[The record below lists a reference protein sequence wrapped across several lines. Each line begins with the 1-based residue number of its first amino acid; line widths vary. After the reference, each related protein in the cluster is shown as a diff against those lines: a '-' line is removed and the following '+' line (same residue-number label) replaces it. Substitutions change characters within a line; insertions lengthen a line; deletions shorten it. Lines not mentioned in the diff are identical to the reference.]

1 MLDIISMIILLFLLM
16 GLPMILI
23 IMGGSKNKSD
33 YEIEYEEQ
41 EQIKYIEDYWKEKN
55 KKKKIRKIK
64 FRRFIKWIKNF
75 ILGNK

>member
-23 IMGGSKNKSD
+23 IIGGSKDKSD
-33 YEIEYEEQ
+33 EEIEYEKQ
-41 EQIKYIEDYWKEKN
+41 EQSKYIERYWKEKN
-55 KKKKIRKIK
+55 RKKQIRKLK

-75 ILGNK
+75 ILGSK